1 MSIRPGLSCRS
12 RGSGAK
18 ARGNR
23 SGGLG
28 PGLQMVAWSSLTE
41 RPGAGDTRGGR
52 TQRRRPRA
60 LARPRGQRE
69 HATAP
74 AAQNQTR
81 NSVAPTREENACTR
95 TLFWT
100 GRLRWGSEGLDAQ
113 KVFQCNA
120 SHRATRP
127 NRQSRFRRPVVL
139 ASSALPSKTPAHV
152 ASQPPAKASR
162 PRKKNPDAPDCDLLE
177 RPPDGVRR
185 GETPSPRSK
194 PDSSKSSIFTVAS
207 SPVRCR
213 SPWS

>member
-1 MSIRPGLSCRS
+1 M
-12 RGSGAK
+12 A
-18 ARGNR
+18 
-23 SGGLG
+23 
-28 PGLQMVAWSSLTE
+28 AWSSLTE

-100 GRLRWGSEGLDAQ
+100 RRLRWGSEGLDAQ
-113 KVFQCNA
+113 KVFQCNT

-139 ASSALPSKTPAHV
+139 DAPSVRGKATAHV
-152 ASQPPAKASR
+152 PSDSPAQENQPLIKNAAAPCTGTPQDASLKSAHLKTGQKPF
-162 PRKKNPDAPDCDLLE
+162 
-177 RPPDGVRR
+177 R
-185 GETPSPRSK
+185 GSPLGFIPSY
-194 PDSSKSSIFTVAS
+194 V
-207 SPVRCR
+207 
-213 SPWS
+213 

>member
-1 MSIRPGLSCRS
+1 MQVARLWRGPPG
-12 RGSGAK
+12 K

-23 SGGLG
+23 SG
-28 PGLQMVAWSSLTE
+28 GLQMVAWSSLTE

-100 GRLRWGSEGLDAQ
+100 RRLRWGSEGLDAQ

-139 ASSALPSKTPAHV
+139 DAPSVRGKTTAHVPSDSPAQENQPLIKNAAAPCTGTPQDASLKSAHLKTGQKSFRGSPLGFLPSP
-152 ASQPPAKASR
+152 
-162 PRKKNPDAPDCDLLE
+162 L
-177 RPPDGVRR
+177 
-185 GETPSPRSK
+185 
-194 PDSSKSSIFTVAS
+194 
-207 SPVRCR
+207 
-213 SPWS
+213 